1 MKEIVVISGK
11 GGTGKTSITASFAV
25 LGGKDVVVA
34 DCDVDAADMHLLLKP
49 DFAFREK
56 FYSGKIAEINQDE
69 CIKCGKCKDVCRFDA
84 VPIIDDNYVIDE
96 LNCEGCGYCYHVCP
110 TDAITMKDS
119 LSGDFFISKTR
130 VDNTLVHA
138 KLAIAAD
145 NSGKLVTQ
153 VRTEA
158 KRIAEE
164 NDIQYVIADGSP
176 GIGCPVVASVT
187 GSNLVVIVT
196 EPTVS
201 GLHDMSRVAEL
212 INKFGV
218 RSVCIIN
225 KADLNAEITHEIKK
239 FLRNNKIPLIAELPY
254 DLTFADAITAG
265 KTIVEYDKGKIG
277 GIIKDSWTRIIEIVN
292 KI

>member
-49 DFAFREK
+49 DFAYKEK
-56 FYSGKIAEINQDE
+56 FYSGKVAEIIQDE

-96 LNCEGCGYCYHVCP
+96 LNCEGCGYCSYVCP
-110 TDAITMKDS
+110 TDAIIMKDS

-130 VDNTLVHA
+130 IGNTLVHA

-158 KRIAEE
+158 KKIAEE
-164 NDIQYVIADGSP
+164 NNIPYIIADGSP

-212 INKFGV
+212 ISKFGIK
-218 RSVCIIN
+218 SVCIIN
-225 KADLNAEITHEIKK
+225 KADLNRNITIGIRE
-239 FLRNNKIPLIAELPY
+239 FLDNKKIPLIAELPY
-254 DLTFADAITAG
+254 DLAFADAITAG
-265 KTIVEYDKGKIG
+265 KTIVEHND
-277 GIIKDSWTRIIEIVN
+277 GIIKSTIEESWK
-292 KI
+292 KILELV

>member
-1 MKEIVVISGK
+1 MKEIVVVSGK

-25 LGGKDVVVA
+25 LGGKNVVVA

-49 DFAFREK
+49 DFAYSEK

-69 CIKCGKCKDVCRFDA
+69 CIQCGKCKDVCRFDA
-84 VPIIDDNYVIDE
+84 VPVIDGQYFINE
-96 LNCEGCGYCYHVCP
+96 LNCEGCGYCFHVCP
-110 TDAITMKDS
+110 TDAIAMNDS

-130 VDNTLVHA
+130 VENTLVHA
-138 KLAIAAD
+138 RLAIAAD
-145 NSGKLVTQ
+145 NSGKLVTK

-164 NDIQYVIADGSP
+164 NNIPYVIADGSP

-212 INKFGV
+212 INKFGIK
-218 RSVCIIN
+218 SVCIIN
-225 KADLNAEITHEIKK
+225 KADLNNDITIQIKK
-239 FLRNNKIPLIAELPY
+239 FLENKKIPLIAELPY

-265 KTIVEYDKGKIG
+265 KTIVEYNNGMIG
-277 GIIKDSWTRIIEIVN
+277 RIINDSWNEIL
-292 KI
+292 KIAGV